1 MIENAFQSAGDPE
14 SGYWLNFSPSEHEVQ
29 HEFCGEHNIAGA
41 MCPNCK
47 KPLLRLLSL
56 NAEDPALNLDK
67 SKTPL
72 IHLLYCWTCALPYGE
87 FNYKINPDGS
97 IELLNVLDRYE
108 WAFGAD
114 GPYDGYV
121 GRFPPLKVSL
131 EPQSRIELEKLA
143 ARFASDSEAGSYDG
157 FWEPRH
163 HIGGYPFIS
172 NPEKLNCPI
181 CSKEMPTLAAIC
193 DSAVDNNPWQD
204 EPSNSFAGKGGGQM
218 VFQFCR
224 KCSVISSYQSND

>member
-1 MIENAFQSAGDPE
+1 MIDNAFQSAGDPRG
-14 SGYWLNFSPSEHEVQ
+14 GYWFNFSPREDEIQ

-41 MCPNCK
+41 TCPNCK

-56 NAEDPALNLDK
+56 NAEDPVLNLDR
-67 SKTPL
+67 SKTPVV
-72 IHLLYCWTCALPYGE
+72 HLFYCWTCALPYGK

-97 IELLNVLDRYE
+97 VELLNVLDSYE

-114 GPYDGYV
+114 GPYDGYT
-121 GRFPPLKVSL
+121 GSFPLLKVSL
-131 EPQSRIELEKLA
+131 KLQSGFEQEKLA
-143 ARFASDSEAGSYDG
+143 ARFAANSGGGSYDE

-163 HIGGYPFIS
+163 QVGGYPFIA

-193 DSAVDNNPWQD
+193 DSAVDNNPWRD
-204 EPSNSFAGKGGGQM
+204 DFANTFAGNGGGQM

-224 KCSVISSYQSND
+224 ECFVVSSYQSND